1 MEQKRANNS
10 YTGLSDIEVR
20 FCEME
25 TYLNTIIDYILAA
38 VTGGALTAVAQWFR
52 KSRAQDKLLLCLARD
67 RLNTIYDESIRNGHI
82 TVDTIEISEPMFVA
96 YKANGGDG
104 IIDAKHAE
112 VAKLPVKED
121 DVL

>member
-1 MEQKRANNS
+1 MES
-10 YTGLSDIEVR
+10 
-20 FCEME
+20 
-25 TYLNTIIDYILAA
+25 YLNTIIDYILAA
-38 VTGGALTAVAQWFR
+38 VTGGALTAMTQWFR
-52 KSRAQDKLLLCLARD
+52 KSKARDKLLLCLARD
-67 RLNTIYDESIRNGHI
+67 RLNTIYNESIRNEHI

-104 IIDAKHAE
+104 IIDAKHNE